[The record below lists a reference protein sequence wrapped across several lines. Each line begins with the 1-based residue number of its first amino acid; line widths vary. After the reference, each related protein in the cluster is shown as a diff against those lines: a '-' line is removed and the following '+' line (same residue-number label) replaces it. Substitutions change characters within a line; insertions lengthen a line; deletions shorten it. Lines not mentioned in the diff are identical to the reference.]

1 MANLFKDKSQYV
13 DVWKGR
19 IANAYSYLL
28 HETEEAR
35 EQGKHVYKASEAVAS
50 FDFPARMKSIRAKIT
65 KSPKYISSLVDQ
77 YAEGKLTYNELEQ
90 LIGVSQLARRKKLID
105 QITEIRAEKE
115 HEKWLKDF
123 KGKRMKVLWLYGVAG
138 VGKTRFA
145 EYLLRNKKYAILG
158 SSRDYFQDYN
168 GEHYIILNDLRPRDF
183 NYSDLLRIL
192 DPYQHDKAAPSR
204 YHMNPYDVL
213 GVSKDASDQEIK
225 RAYRK
230 LSKKYHPDLNHEPG
244 AEEKF
249 KEVNEAYEILSDPQ
263 KKAQYD
269 QFGTTGGQQGFGGEQ
284 GFGGFDFGGS
294 GAGGFEDIFSS
305 FFGGGQSRN
314 NNGPRQ
320 GRDLQYEMHLTFE
333 EAIFGKKTEIK
344 YTREEN
350 CKTCSGT
357 GAKPGTSPVTCSKCH
372 GRGFI
377 QVQRQTPLGR
387 MMSQQECDVCHGTGK
402 EIKERD

>member
-1 MANLFKDKSQYV
+1 
-13 DVWKGR
+13 
-19 IANAYSYLL
+19 
-28 HETEEAR
+28 
-35 EQGKHVYKASEAVAS
+35 
-50 FDFPARMKSIRAKIT
+50 
-65 KSPKYISSLVDQ
+65 
-77 YAEGKLTYNELEQ
+77 
-90 LIGVSQLARRKKLID
+90 
-105 QITEIRAEKE
+105 
-115 HEKWLKDF
+115 
-123 KGKRMKVLWLYGVAG
+123 
-138 VGKTRFA
+138 
-145 EYLLRNKKYAILG
+145 
-158 SSRDYFQDYN
+158 
-168 GEHYIILNDLRPRDF
+168 
-183 NYSDLLRIL
+183 
-192 DPYQHDKAAPSR
+192 
-204 YHMNPYDVL
+204 MNPYDVL

-269 QFGTTGGQQGFGGEQ
+269 QFGTTGGQQGFGGGQ

-402 EIKERD
+402 EIKEKCSTCHGSGHVNEQHAIEVTVPAGVEDGNQMRLSGQGEAGVNGGPYGDLYIYFSVAPSDKFKRDGADIYLSLPISFVQAALGDEVEVDTVHGKVKMKIPDRKSTRLNSSHWW